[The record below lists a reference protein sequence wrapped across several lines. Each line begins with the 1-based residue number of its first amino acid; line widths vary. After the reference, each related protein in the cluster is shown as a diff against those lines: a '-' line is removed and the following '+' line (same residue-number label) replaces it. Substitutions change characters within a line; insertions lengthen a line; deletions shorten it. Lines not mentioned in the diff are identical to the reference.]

1 MSPGI
6 PPIVWH
12 ACTLSLAMLSLALF
26 FALVRLLRG
35 PSLADRVVALDLL
48 ALLAVGIIVA
58 YDILTRQPI
67 LLRAAIVLALLAF
80 LGTVG
85 FAYYI
90 GERRRP

>member
-1 MSPGI
+1 MTPEMPGI
-6 PPIVWH
+6 VLLS
-12 ACTLSLAMLSLALF
+12 CTASLAMLCLAMFLAL
-26 FALVRLLRG
+26 ARLLRG

-58 YDILTRQPI
+58 YDILTHQPI
-67 LLRAAIVLALLAF
+67 LLRSAIVLALLAF

-90 GERRRP
+90 GERREP

>member
-1 MSPGI
+1 MNPGI
-6 PPIVWH
+6 PQAVH
-12 ACTLSLAMLSLALF
+12 LACTLSLGMLSLALF
-26 FALVRLLRG
+26 LALARLLRG

-48 ALLAVGIIVA
+48 ALLAVGVIVA

-67 LLRAAIVLALLAF
+67 LLRSAIVLALLAF

-90 GERRRP
+90 GERRQP